1 MSRTYRYHTLLLAIS
16 LLLSACH
23 TQTSV
28 TGPREGETVVT
39 PPSTATT
46 STLFSRMADTYA
58 PWTDLYVPITLR
70 LEAPKSMSV
79 SGRATMVNGKEILI
93 SLRMLGMEL
102 AVIYINES
110 KIYAVDKIHKQYI
123 EEDLSRL
130 LSGTDITISDVQNI
144 LLGRVTNFGKGT
156 ITEADADDF
165 TFLAADSKWILTP
178 VHQIKGAELHYI
190 ASRTDPPALNEIS
203 LRVPGKG
210 VLECA
215 YSGLTDTPAGTVASL
230 ITMLAP
236 IDKKEVR
243 ASVEWNLGDAKWN
256 EARSVN
262 FKAPSSSYKRIDVST
277 LLKSIDKM

>member
-1 MSRTYRYHTLLLAIS
+1 MLRTYRYNTLLLTIS

-23 TQTSV
+23 THTSV
-28 TGPREGETVVT
+28 TRTGEDDTVVT
-39 PPSTATT
+39 PPSAAST
-46 STLFSRMADTYA
+46 STLFAQMADTYTD
-58 PWTDLYVPITLR
+58 WTDLYAPITLR

-102 AVIYINES
+102 AVVYIDES

-130 LSGTDITISDVQNI
+130 LSGADITITDVQNI

-156 ITEADADDF
+156 ITAADADDF
-165 TFLAADSKWILTP
+165 TFLAADNKWILTP
-178 VHQIKGAELHYI
+178 VSQIKGAELHYI
-190 ASRTDPPALNEIS
+190 ASRTDPPALNDIS
-203 LRVPGKG
+203 LRIPGKG

-215 YSGLTDTPAGTVASL
+215 YSGLTETPAGTVAAL

-262 FKAPSSSYKRIDVST
+262 FKVPSASYKRIDAAT